1 MTLHFFVFLN
11 GVFFFFFFSE
21 FGTFAVNAELWL
33 WVQFGITGLNHTKV
47 PAVLF
52 TIAFQ
57 LSVQMSVQWKKSNI
71 LELLRK

>member
-1 MTLHFFVFLN
+1 M
-11 GVFFFFFFSE
+11 VFFFFFFSE
-21 FGTFAVNAELWL
+21 FGTFAVNGL